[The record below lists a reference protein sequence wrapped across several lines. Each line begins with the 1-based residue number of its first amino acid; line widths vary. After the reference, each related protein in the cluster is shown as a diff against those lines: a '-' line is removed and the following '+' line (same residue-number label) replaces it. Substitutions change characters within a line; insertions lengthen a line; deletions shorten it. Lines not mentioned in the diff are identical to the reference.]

1 MTRRVVC
8 SCRAHG
14 TFLTAKG
21 LEEAAQRRA
30 ASREVD
36 ARELSLY
43 LDKVGS
49 VSAVR
54 RDETTFWPDDEVLD
68 EQHRR
73 FLDDVA
79 LRSSSQEGSC
89 AGSEAVA

>member
-1 MTRRVVC
+1 MTDC

-14 TFLTAKG
+14 SFLTAKG
-21 LEEAAQRRA
+21 LEEAAQRRGD
-30 ASREVD
+30 SL
-36 ARELSLY
+36 ELAGAVAVRY
-43 LDKVGS
+43 LDRVGS
-49 VSAVR
+49 VSAMR
-54 RDETTFWPDDEVLD
+54 RDETTFWPDDQTLD

-79 LRSSSQEGSC
+79 LLSSSQEGSC